1 MWILLNC
8 FHRIYACRKN
18 FVLIYDIEYKKN
30 VQIIYK
36 GSTITGFVSIFAL
49 VLFFAVGIKL
59 CAITSRIKMYESIKI
74 KKKEK
79 RHDKIGFL
87 GKDKLN
93 TIEVLISKA
102 LIDLCISHNDIVS
115 VVRKILQTKIQLSKK
130 LPK

>member
-1 MWILLNC
+1 
-8 FHRIYACRKN
+8 
-18 FVLIYDIEYKKN
+18 
-30 VQIIYK
+30 
-36 GSTITGFVSIFAL
+36 
-49 VLFFAVGIKL
+49 
-59 CAITSRIKMYESIKI
+59 MYESIKI

-79 RHDKIGFL
+79 RHGKIGFL

>member
-1 MWILLNC
+1 MC
-8 FHRIYACRKN
+8 FN
-18 FVLIYDIEYKKN
+18 FCTCFISLCFV
-30 VQIIYK
+30 
-36 GSTITGFVSIFAL
+36 GITS
-49 VLFFAVGIKL
+49 FAVGIKL
-59 CAITSRIKMYESIKI
+59 CAITARIKTYESIKI

-115 VVRKILQTKIQLSKK
+115 VVRKILQTIVKKTTQIRIKLLSNCGICGKNK
-130 LPK
+130 STFIKNQVFSNISNH